1 MPQLSSAPGL
11 SFATIADAVT
21 AAQVGDTVLLEGGEY
36 EESLDLGTDGLKLSA
51 QPSTGPVIIRSHA
64 EPVMICRGKNVV
76 LSDLVLEACQ
86 GDCVSV
92 RSGSLTLTSI
102 AIKTSIGSGLVV
114 NGSNSSS
121 IMHACTIKGAGK
133 YGCLI
138 SDGAVVDAKDCT
150 IQACT
155 AAGVVA
161 RGKGSL
167 FSAHRCTI
175 QNNGKFF
182 PSLFASFCIFQGRLA
197 DLLDFRGQRCGGR

>member
-1 MPQLSSAPGL
+1 MPQLSSAPYL
-11 SFATIADAVT
+11 SFATIADAVS

-64 EPVMICRGKNVV
+64 EPVIICKGNDFV
-76 LSDLVLEACQ
+76 LSDVVLEASQ
-86 GDCVSV
+86 GDCISV

-114 NGSNSSS
+114 NGSSSS
-121 IMHACTIKGAGK
+121 VVMRACTIKGAGK

-138 SDGAVVDAKDCT
+138 SDGAVVDAQDCT

-167 FSAHRCTI
+167 FSAHGCTI
-175 QNNGKFF
+175 KDNGKFF
-182 PSLFASFCIFQGRLA
+182 PSPFASLSIFQDRLA
-197 DLLDFRGQRCGGR
+197 DLF